1 MKPHAFPATV
11 VFILAPMAIGAS
23 VESTEEAEVP
33 PASNFAPIY
42 GVAIPPGYRHWEFV
56 APATE
61 DAPLNELR
69 AVLGNPAAIASSRA
83 DAPRFPDGT
92 VFVKLAWKR
101 KRSPDFDPATVP
113 GAATT
118 VQVMV
123 KDSQRYPSTGGWGF
137 GRFIDGEP
145 VDRAQ
150 HETCWACHQARA
162 SDHDFVFT
170 RYAP

>member
-1 MKPHAFPATV
+1 MKPLAFPTTV
-11 VFILAPMAIGAS
+11 VFILAPMAMGAGI
-23 VESTEEAEVP
+23 ENDPTAEAP
-33 PASNFAPIY
+33 SSSDLSPIY
-42 GVAIPPGYRHWEFV
+42 GVAIPSGYRHWEFV

-61 DAPLNELR
+61 EAPLDELR

-101 KRSPDFDPATVP
+101 KQSPDFDPATVP

-123 KDSQRYPSTGGWGF
+123 KDSKRFPSTGGWGF

-145 VDRAQ
+145 VDWAQ